1 MNIEASIH
9 PSCPWYE
16 MEQKFGP
23 PNIKW
28 CEERICAFIN
38 EPANAW
44 SNLLFILV
52 GLFLVYRGV
61 KSKNPAMGKF
71 DVLFGVIVIFMGGT
85 SFFFHASN
93 NFLSQLFDYI
103 GMYFYIYFL
112 LCISLHNFKLVSAN
126 AAVYIFFSC
135 VIVSTSLV
143 LVSKYLFAFPYQI
156 IVGISALTLAGLQAR
171 GWFTDPKYP
180 KKHLLLCLGS
190 FVIAA
195 GFSYSDISRAFC
207 DPTNHF
213 IQGHAIWHIFCA
225 IGAWFSYHVFSKQ
238 YQSSLQL

>member
-1 MNIEASIH
+1 MNIETDIH
-9 PSCPWYE
+9 PSCPWYD
-16 MEQKFGP
+16 MQQQFGP

-44 SNLLFILV
+44 SNMLLIVV
-52 GLFLVYRGV
+52 GLFLLTKGFKA
-61 KSKNPAMGKF
+61 KSTSMGKF
-71 DVLFGVIVIFMGGT
+71 DMLFGFIVIFMGGA
-85 SFFFHASN
+85 SFIFHATN
-93 NFLSQLFDYI
+93 NFLTQTFDFI

-112 LCISLHNFKLVSAN
+112 LCISLHHFKIVSN
-126 AAVYIFFSC
+126 KMAVYLFFAC
-135 VIVSTSLV
+135 VTVSTSLIF
-143 LVSKYLFAFPYQI
+143 VSKYIIAFPYQI
-156 IVGISALTLAGLQAR
+156 IVALSALTLAGFQVL
-171 GWFTDPKYP
+171 GWMTDKNYP
-180 KKHLLLCLGS
+180 KKYLLLCLVS

-195 GFSYSDISRAFC
+195 GFSYSDISRLAC

-238 YQSSLQL
+238 YQSTL